1 MRERN
6 LHRRRRAQYSRN
18 SWHDFDF
25 NSGLAQG
32 FHLFPAPAKDEW
44 IAAFKSHYAK
54 SEQRVSD
61 QELVDICLS
70 RTRLAASLSDVH
82 QVGGGR
88 NKAQNFRA
96 YELVVKHHL
105 SGA

>member
-1 MRERN
+1 MRQWN
-6 LHRRRRAQYSRN
+6 LHCRCCAQDSRN
-18 SWHDFDF
+18 PWHDLDF
-25 NSGLAQG
+25 NSGLAQS
-32 FHLFPAPAKDEW
+32 FHLFPAAAKDEW
-44 IAAFKSHYAK
+44 IAAFESDHSK
-54 SEQRVSD
+54 SEQRVLD

-96 YELVVKHHL
+96 YELVVKHNFC
-105 SGA
+105 GT